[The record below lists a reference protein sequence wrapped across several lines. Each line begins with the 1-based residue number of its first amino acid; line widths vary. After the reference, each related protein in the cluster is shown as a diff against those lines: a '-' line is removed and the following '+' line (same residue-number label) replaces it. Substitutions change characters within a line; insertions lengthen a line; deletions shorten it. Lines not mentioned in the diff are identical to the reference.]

1 MVTIV
6 VFEFCVKRCQPLRR
20 ALGFWRR
27 LMKYECDIEL
37 LERRLK
43 LLKWLNYGFLIPCLV
58 TLYFK
63 PSVFVINDSLT
74 TGLVI
79 CAVIMCVLR
88 FIDQHYS
95 GALYNHRSETISVT
109 NTGFELCHQAS
120 GYNFQRNNEDI
131 VSVEYT
137 KFLGTPKVKL
147 LFKNNEFYELVWFKD
162 SNSLYHELKSKE
174 NWVKKA

>member
-1 MVTIV
+1 
-6 VFEFCVKRCQPLRR
+6 
-20 ALGFWRR
+20 
-27 LMKYECDIEL
+27 MKYECDIEL

-43 LLKWLNYGFLIPCLV
+43 LLKWLNYGFLTPCLIS
-58 TLYFK
+58 LYFK

-79 CAVIMCVLR
+79 CAVIMYVLR
-88 FIDQHYS
+88 FIDQHYG
-95 GALYNHRSETISVT
+95 GALYNHRSETIIIS
-109 NTGFELCHQAS
+109 NTGFEFCHQAS
-120 GYNFQRNNEDI
+120 GYNFLRNNEDI

-147 LFKNNEFYELVWFKD
+147 LFTNNEFYELVWFKD
-162 SNSLYHELKSKE
+162 SNSLYRELKSKE